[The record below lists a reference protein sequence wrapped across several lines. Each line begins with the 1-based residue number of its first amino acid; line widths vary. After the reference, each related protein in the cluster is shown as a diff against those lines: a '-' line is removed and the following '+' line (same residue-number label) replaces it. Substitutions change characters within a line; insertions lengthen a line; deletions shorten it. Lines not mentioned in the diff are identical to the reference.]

1 VSSFSSVAVDWEA
14 DAEGPVARERW
25 HYDGDLRRDLIERAV
40 THVADEGTAS
50 LSLRGLA
57 RELGVSH
64 AAPAAHFRD
73 KAEVFAA
80 IASDGFAAL
89 GAAFDAAWAD
99 TADLPPGS
107 RIAAVG
113 RAYLEVALANPGH
126 YAVMFRPDLCASPTG
141 EGVETH
147 DVFGRFERYVG
158 AAQAEGWSSDE
169 PTRDVTIALW
179 SFVHGLT
186 ELVRSG
192 ALATATGDT
201 EQVPALVEQLPALL
215 ERRFA

>member
-1 VSSFSSVAVDWEA
+1 
-14 DAEGPVARERW
+14 VARERW

-40 THVADEGTAS
+40 THVADEGAAS

-80 IASDGFAAL
+80 IASEGFATL

-99 TADLPPGS
+99 TDDLPPGS

-126 YAVMFRPDLCASPTG
+126 YSVMFRPDLCASPTG
-141 EGVETH
+141 GGVETH
-147 DVFGRFERYVG
+147 DVFGRFEGHVA
-158 AAQAEGWSSDE
+158 AAQAQGWAADE
-169 PTRDVTIALW
+169 PTRTVAVALW
-179 SFVHGLT
+179 SFVHGLA

-192 ALATATGDT
+192 ALTVATGDDGGAPWLLD
-201 EQVPALVEQLPALL
+201 ELPSLI